1 MGKLTQQ
8 GLSAS
13 LFDAMEFGYKSCE
26 RHENIQMA
34 RSKIAPHIKA
44 LVESCDN
51 LPREIL
57 RIEFGGGRK
66 KAKISRILRNPRK
79 QGSS

>member
-1 MGKLTQQ
+1 MSKLTQQ
-8 GLSAS
+8 GLEES
-13 LFDAMEFGYKSCE
+13 LFDAMEFGYKARE
-26 RHENIQMA
+26 RNENIQKA

-57 RIEFGGGRK
+57 RIEFRK
-66 KAKISRILRNPRK
+66 NRKTKVSTVLR
-79 QGSS
+79 

>member
-1 MGKLTQQ
+1 MAKLTQQ

-13 LFDAMEFGYKSCE
+13 LYDAMEFGYKACE
-26 RHENIQMA
+26 RNENIQMA
-34 RSKIAPHIKA
+34 HSKIAPFIEA
-44 LVESCDN
+44 LVKSCDN

-66 KAKISRILRNPRK
+66 KAKISRVLR
-79 QGSS
+79 